1 MKYID
6 SNIFIYAIIY
16 DENEIE
22 DARISK
28 SILERVVKGE
38 INACTSCLTWDEA
51 VYVVLKVLGSD
62 DAKRAGS
69 NILLFPNLRIFDI
82 DKRII
87 DCASG
92 LIEKYNLKPR
102 DSIHAASAIQNGIK
116 DIITNDMDFEVVE
129 ELCTVGLNDV

>member
-6 SNIFIYAIIY
+6 SNIFIYTIIY

-38 INACTSCLTWDEA
+38 INACTSGLTWDEV
-51 VYVVLKVLGSD
+51 VYVVLKVMGSD

-69 NILLFPNLRIFDI
+69 NLLLFPNLRIFDI
-82 DKRII
+82 DKKNI

-92 LIEKYNLKPR
+92 LMEK
-102 DSIHAASAIQNGIK
+102 
-116 DIITNDMDFEVVE
+116 
-129 ELCTVGLNDV
+129 